1 MDIRPWNQLEGEYA
15 MTSMYTIPSNTL
27 LVIGVVIVLA
37 TIGFVIYGCI
47 KGWKNVLPD
56 YKGKKGELTI
66 DG

>member
-1 MDIRPWNQLEGEYA
+1 

-27 LVIGVVIVLA
+27 LVIGAVIVLA

-47 KGWKNVLPD
+47 KGWKNVLKD
-56 YKGKKGELTI
+56 YQGKKHELTI